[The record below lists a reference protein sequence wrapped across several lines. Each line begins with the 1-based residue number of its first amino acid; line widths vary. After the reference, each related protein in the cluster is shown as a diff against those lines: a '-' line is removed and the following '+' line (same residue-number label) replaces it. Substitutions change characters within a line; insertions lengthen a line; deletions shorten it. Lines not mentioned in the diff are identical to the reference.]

1 MTGAFESR
9 TIGATNEINLGS
21 EKELKMK
28 TKQFLLIVVV
38 LFGLGLTSACG
49 PVGIGRTINGSGNII
64 TEERNV
70 SGFDRVSLSGFGNV
84 TVEVGDEESLMITT
98 DDNIMPY
105 VRSEV
110 RNNTLVLDFDD
121 KGFNR
126 DYRPTDGIEFTVVVT
141 ELERVDISG
150 AGKMYVGE
158 LETERFVVN
167 NSGAASVEI
176 DNLTADEVVIN
187 QSGAGTVIIS
197 GKVKGQELNHSGA
210 GSYHAGELESETAIL
225 EVSGVGSTTVWV
237 TESLDIEISG
247 IGNVIYYGT
256 PRISQNISGLG
267 NLVSAEK

>member
-1 MTGAFESR
+1 
-9 TIGATNEINLGS
+9 
-21 EKELKMK
+21 MK
-28 TKQFLLIVVV
+28 TKQFLLIAV
-38 LFGLGLTSACG
+38 LLFVLGVTSACG
-49 PVGIGRTINGSGNII
+49 TVGIGRTVYGSGNIV

-70 SGFDRVSLSGFGNV
+70 SGFDRVALSGFGNV
-84 TVEVGDEESLMITT
+84 TIEVGDKESLTITT

-121 KGFNR
+121 KGINR
-126 DYRPTDGIEFTVVVT
+126 NYDPTDGIQFTIVVT
-141 ELERVDISG
+141 ELERVDVSG

-197 GKVKGQELNHSGA
+197 GKVQGQELNHSGA
-210 GSYHAGELESETAIL
+210 GSYHAGELESETAII
-225 EVSGVGSTTVWV
+225 EVSGVGSATVWA

-267 NLVSAEK
+267 NLVSADK